1 MDQKPTIVNF
11 PVTPLQKSIPTEL
24 EMTRLISKELIT
36 TDFIFAK
43 LEEAGYEV
51 LLEEDEIFVMRTG
64 CNLRIQNYPD
74 HVTTRIRVQYYL
86 NPELSQEE
94 INELVTKVNYDS
106 FLLKLCTVRWDD
118 GDLGL
123 IGTYVYYYPFGFNMP
138 NFIFILRKVIDAMK
152 DVYENNKNNKNYF
165 VDP

>member
-43 LEEAGYEV
+43 LEEAGYEI

-86 NPELSQEE
+86 NPDLSQ
-94 INELVTKVNYDS
+94 
-106 FLLKLCTVRWDD
+106 
-118 GDLGL
+118 
-123 IGTYVYYYPFGFNMP
+123 
-138 NFIFILRKVIDAMK
+138 
-152 DVYENNKNNKNYF
+152 
-165 VDP
+165 